1 MHSESWKSQG
11 AASFFWIKSGIPHM
25 KLMPQEEIAS
35 SALRGLTIT
44 NKRIRYINESAQ
56 TCWSLYLNDI
66 VSVSLKY
73 QSRRYYL
80 SLALFCAVLSAVSYL
95 ELNILEIALIFI
107 LLSGLFVFLYWQS
120 QSSLFTVTTVST
132 SHSIAVSGASL
143 STALVVIELIEH
155 NKGKAILN

>member
-1 MHSESWKSQG
+1 
-11 AASFFWIKSGIPHM
+11 M

-56 TCWSLYLNDI
+56 TCWSLYLKDI

-73 QSRRYYL
+73 QSKRYYL

-120 QSSLFTVTTVST
+120 QSNLFTVTTVST

>member
-1 MHSESWKSQG
+1 
-11 AASFFWIKSGIPHM
+11 M

-56 TCWSLYLNDI
+56 TCWSLYLKDI
-66 VSVSLKY
+66 VSISLKH
-73 QSRRYYL
+73 QSNKSLL
-80 SLALFCAVLSAVSYL
+80 SFAVFCAVLSAVSYSY
-95 ELNILEIALIFI
+95 LNILEIALIFI

-120 QSSLFTVTTVST
+120 RSNLFTVTTVST
-132 SHSIAVSGASL
+132 SHSITVPGSSL

-155 NKGKAILN
+155 NKGKSIVNQP

>member
-1 MHSESWKSQG
+1 
-11 AASFFWIKSGIPHM
+11 
-25 KLMPQEEIAS
+25 MPQEEIAS

>member
-1 MHSESWKSQG
+1 
-11 AASFFWIKSGIPHM
+11 
-25 KLMPQEEIAS
+25 MPQEEIAS

-56 TCWSLYLNDI
+56 TCWSLYLKDI

-73 QSRRYYL
+73 QSKRYYL

-120 QSSLFTVTTVST
+120 QSNLFTVTTVST

>member
-1 MHSESWKSQG
+1 
-11 AASFFWIKSGIPHM
+11 M